1 MSCCVDYVKLPREVL
16 VASLGPL
23 VKLLQAPSPVVHS
36 YAALCLERILTVKS
50 PSAGGVLA
58 YVIGFSNCNIFLV
71 VFKLAVNCSAVLS
84 LLCFSI
90 LFISV
95 LLLIFFKFCIL
106 HFYFHKLRAFSA
118 LTLLFGRQEEHPA
131 CKN

>member
-36 YAALCLERILTVKS
+36 YAALCIERILTVKS

-71 VFKLAVNCSAVLS
+71 VFKLAVNCSAVFQHFVH
-84 LLCFSI
+84 LCFAPDFLQI
-90 LFISV
+90 L
-95 LLLIFFKFCIL
+95 
-106 HFYFHKLRAFSA
+106 YFAF
-118 LTLLFGRQEEHPA
+118 LFS
-131 CKN
+131 